1 MLKKNQKEYSDK
13 DNFNKNEYM
22 ENMLRAENVSYKYSN
37 GEDFSINDVNLSVRE
52 KKFTAL
58 IGPNGCGKSTVFKLL
73 MGEIK
78 PDKGKVYL
86 GDKDISKINIKDK
99 SKKIAIV
106 HQKNQSVHGFTI
118 REVVSMGRT
127 SYQSI
132 FGSLSKEDKL
142 AIDNALYLVGLT
154 DIADKYC
161 NEISGG
167 QLQRVWLALALAQ
180 EPEIILLDEPT
191 TYLDVKY
198 QIQLLEMV
206 RELVDNHGITCLA
219 ILHDLNQVL
228 NYSDFTYVMKDGQ
241 IKYSGQTE
249 EILSFN
255 NIKNVFGVNSNMVDS
270 YDGRKV
276 LDIYLDK
283 EDKNVHKDIKFGQ
296 IIQI

>member
-1 MLKKNQKEYSDK
+1 MLKKNQKEYF
-13 DNFNKNEYM
+13 DNNDFNKREYI
-22 ENMLRAENVSYKYSN
+22 ENMLRAENISYKYSN
-37 GEDFSINDVNLSVRE
+37 GEDFGIKDVNLSVRE

-78 PDKGKVYL
+78 PDKGKIYL

-106 HQKNQSVHGFTI
+106 HQKNQYVHGFTI

-228 NYSDFTYVMKDGQ
+228 NYSDFTYIMKDGE
-241 IKYSGQTE
+241 IKYSGETE

-255 NIKNVFGVNSNMVDS
+255 NIKNIFGVNSNMVDS

>member
-1 MLKKNQKEYSDK
+1 MLKKSKKEYFDNHKNKYTNNILKAENLSDK
-13 DNFNKNEYM
+13 YN
-22 ENMLRAENVSYKYSN
+22 N
-37 GEDFSINDVNLSVRE
+37 GEDFSIEDVDISIQENR
-52 KKFTAL
+52 FTAL
-58 IGPNGCGKSTVFKLL
+58 IGPNGCGKSTIFKLL

-78 PDKGKVYL
+78 SDKGKIYL
-86 GDKDISKINIKDK
+86 GDKDISKINIKDR

-106 HQKNQSVHGFTI
+106 HQKNQSVYGFTI

-132 FGSLSKEDKL
+132 FGSLSEKDKL
-142 AIDNALYLVGLT
+142 TIDNALYLVGLT

-228 NYSDFTYVMKDGQ
+228 NYSDFTYIMKDGEV
-241 IKYSGQTE
+241 KYSGETK
-249 EILSFN
+249 EILRFN

-270 YDGRKV
+270 YNGRKV

>member
-1 MLKKNQKEYSDK
+1 MLKKSKKEYF
-13 DNFNKNEYM
+13 DNHKNKYTN
-22 ENMLRAENVSYKYSN
+22 NILKAENISYKYNN
-37 GEDFSINDVNLSVRE
+37 GEDFSIEDVDISIQENR
-52 KKFTAL
+52 FTAL
-58 IGPNGCGKSTVFKLL
+58 IGPNGCGKSTIFKLL

-78 PDKGKVYL
+78 SDKGKIYL
-86 GDKDISKINIKDK
+86 GDKDISKINIKDR

-106 HQKNQSVHGFTI
+106 HQKNQSVYGFTI

-132 FGSLSKEDKL
+132 FGSLSEKDKL

-228 NYSDFTYVMKDGQ
+228 NYSDFTYIMKDGEV
-241 IKYSGQTE
+241 KYSGETE
-249 EILSFN
+249 EILSFK
-255 NIKNVFGVNSNMVDS
+255 NIKNVFGVNSNMIDS
-270 YDGRKV
+270 YNGRKV

-283 EDKNVHKDIKFGQ
+283 EDKNVHKDIRFGQ

>member
-1 MLKKNQKEYSDK
+1 MLKKSKKEYF
-13 DNFNKNEYM
+13 DNHKNKYTN
-22 ENMLRAENVSYKYSN
+22 NILKAENISYKYNN
-37 GEDFSINDVNLSVRE
+37 GEDFSIEDVDISIQENR
-52 KKFTAL
+52 FTAL
-58 IGPNGCGKSTVFKLL
+58 IGPNGCGKSTIFKLL

-78 PDKGKVYL
+78 SDKGKIYL
-86 GDKDISKINIKDK
+86 GDKDISKINIKDR

-106 HQKNQSVHGFTI
+106 HQKNQSVYGFTI
-118 REVVSMGRT
+118 REIVSMGRT

-132 FGSLSKEDKL
+132 FGSLSEKDKL

-228 NYSDFTYVMKDGQ
+228 NYSDFTYIMKDGEV
-241 IKYSGQTE
+241 KYSGETK

-270 YDGRKV
+270 YNGRKV